1 LTKAAIIAKI
11 KELDS
16 TDPAFTPKK
25 CLAGFIWMIERSSFA
40 WRLELLSLFISSCI
54 RFYGFK
60 VSLALHNITF
70 FQIKTTG
77 K

>member
-1 LTKAAIIAKI
+1 VALIAKI

-16 TDPAFTPKK
+16 TVLAFTPKK
-25 CLAGFIWMIERSSFA
+25 RPAGIIWMIERSSFA

-60 VSLALHNITF
+60 VSLTLHKISPY
-70 FQIKTTG
+70 QINLLE
-77 K
+77 